1 MIVGASKGWRLTT
14 SFQLNKHPDG
24 KKPLP
29 VQETKT
35 YDRWKAGIM
44 DGSLATNL
52 NSARC
57 SSPDWVKSH
66 YRKIERSYVAP
77 AFYFSTPNAS
87 LETRWTQSQA
97 CPTQDQLL
105 HTKLLKVRRQ
115 KKKRSQEYMRLIRW
129 YSGKEQVK
137 NFLSKDASYG

>member
-1 MIVGASKGWRLTT
+1 MIVGAPTGWRLTT

-44 DGSLATNL
+44 DGSLKTNL
-52 NSARC
+52 NSARYM
-57 SSPDWVKSH
+57 SPDWVKSNC
-66 YRKIERSYVAP
+66 RKIERSSVAP

-87 LETRWTQSQA
+87 LGMQWTQSQA
-97 CPTQDQLL
+97 CPNADQLK
-105 HTKLLKVRRQ
+105 HTKLLKMRRQ
-115 KKKRSQEYMRLIRW
+115 KKKRSQAYTRLIRW
-129 YSGKEQVK
+129 YSAREQVK
-137 NFLSKDASYG
+137 NFLNKDASYG